1 MRDRHGRKIE
11 YLRVSLTDRCNLAC
25 TYCNPDRNFSLLP
38 HEELLTLEEI
48 GLVVRAF
55 SRLGLKK
62 VRLTGGEPLLRKGIV
77 DLVARLY
84 AIVGIEEVCL
94 TTNGVLLGDHADALF
109 RAGVRHVNISL
120 DTLNPERFK
129 EVTGRDEFHRVI
141 SAIHKVIDLGF
152 SPVKVN
158 TVLLKGVNADELHS
172 FVEMTIAHP
181 IEWRFIE
188 FMPIGTHCRWTEGD
202 VFTTDEAKERIEAR
216 FGPLEEVYPRGKWH
230 GPARLFRVK
239 GARGLIGF
247 ISPISHHFCNTCNRL
262 RLTPEGRLRLCL
274 FSDKEIDI
282 KGPIRSGM
290 DEAGLS
296 SFLEE
301 VVYNKPLG
309 PMAEEREPG
318 CNRAMRA
325 IGG

>member
-25 TYCNPDRNFSLLP
+25 TYCNPDRNFPLLP
-38 HEELLTLEEI
+38 HEELLTLEEVC
-48 GLVVRAF
+48 LVVRGF

-77 DLVARLY
+77 ELIETLY
-84 AIVGIEEVCL
+84 SIEGIEEVCL
-94 TTNGVLLGDHADALF
+94 TTNGVLLGDHAEALLK
-109 RAGVRHVNISL
+109 AGVRHVNISL
-120 DTLNPERFK
+120 DTLDAKRFS
-129 EVTGRDEFHRVI
+129 EVTGRDEFHRVMA
-141 SAIHKVIDLGF
+141 AIHRVIDLGF

-172 FVEMTIAHP
+172 FVEMTISYP

-188 FMPIGTHCRWTEGD
+188 YMPIGSRCCWSQGE
-202 VFTTDEAKERIEAR
+202 VFTTDEARNKIEAH

-230 GPARLFRVK
+230 GPARLFRVR
-239 GARGLIGF
+239 GAKGLIGF
-247 ISPISHHFCNTCNRL
+247 ISPISHHFCHTCNRL

-274 FSDKEIDI
+274 FSDQEIDL
-282 KGPIRSGM
+282 KGLLRSGI
-290 DEAGLS
+290 DEKGLS
-296 SFLEE
+296 SFLEK
-301 VVYNKPLG
+301 VVYDKPLG